1 VSELEKYDALV
12 LGSGTGVKLI
22 ARTMASEGNRT
33 ASIERK
39 SWRIIFPSVLLSKPE
54 FVIDVIRA
62 TAKSVKA
69 A

>member
-39 SWRIIFPSVLLSKPE
+39 SWRIIFSICFALE
-54 FVIDVIRA
+54 TRIRDRRD
-62 TAKSVKA
+62 SCHGEIG
-69 A
+69 